1 MDQLLHL
8 ALVEELLWTDYLNN
22 SVPKHFIVVLYQANF
37 DVMWRR
43 PVQTGMGDISLNSVT
58 PDLSIHEGLT
68 AFNLSSARHR
78 VPPEISQVRPSHL
91 SNPAI
96 IPIPSYIDNR
106 PAGFP
111 GRSPAEK
118 QTT

>member
-1 MDQLLHL
+1 MDQLLRL
-8 ALVEELLWTDYLNN
+8 ALVEGFLWSNYLDD
-22 SVPKHFIVVLYQANF
+22 SVPHFFIVVLYQANF

-43 PVQTGMGDISLNSVT
+43 PMQTRMGDISLDSVT
-58 PDLSIHEGLT
+58 PDVSIHKRLAT
-68 AFNLSSARHR
+68 LDLSSARHR

-106 PAGFP
+106 LAGFP

-118 QTT
+118 QTA

>member
-58 PDLSIHEGLT
+58 PDVSIHEGLT
-68 AFNLSSARHR
+68 AFDLSSARHR
-78 VPPEISQVRPSHL
+78 VPPKISQVRPSHL
-91 SNPAI
+91 SNSAI
-96 IPIPSYIDNR
+96 IPIPSYIDNH

-111 GRSPAEK
+111 GHSPAKK